1 MKFKWP
7 SQILMSAIALSG
19 VMVSPVMAQYP
30 PIQQPPVYPGVQ
42 SSPVYPGVQPPP
54 VYPGVQSS
62 PVYPGVQP
70 PPVYPGVQVFPV
82 YPPIQPPPVYPPI
95 QPSAFS
101 STSFVCG
108 QIGGSPATLVQVN
121 GQTLLLP
128 LIIWET
134 ASYDMSPEQRCQA
147 VSWQMTRAVAQNG
160 GKLSNLLLATGK
172 INGYNV
178 ICFVNAAESC
188 KSENVIMT
196 LLRRENARNPGN
208 VLTRIIRFGR
218 YGTGLNVIES
228 GGFTGG
234 VVGEAEIIPTA
245 VSIEEAI
252 NQLVNESGG
261 MPTAPAPGGYTA
273 PAPGGYTAPAPGG
286 YTAPA
291 PGGYTA
297 PAPGG
302 GPI

>member
-7 SQILMSAIALSG
+7 SEILMSAIALSG
-19 VMVSPVMAQYP
+19 VMVSPVKAQYP
-30 PIQQPPVYPGVQ
+30 PIQ
-42 SSPVYPGVQPPP
+42 SS
-54 VYPGVQSS
+54 
-62 PVYPGVQP
+62 
-70 PPVYPGVQVFPV
+70 PV
-82 YPPIQPPPVYPPI
+82 YPPIQPPPVSPGIYPPV
-95 QPSAFS
+95 FS

-108 QIGGSPATLVQVN
+108 QIGGSPATLVQLN
-121 GQTLLLP
+121 GQTLPLP
-128 LIIWET
+128 LIVWET
-134 ASYDMSPEQRCQA
+134 ASYDMSPEQRCQM
-147 VSWQMTRAVAQNG
+147 VSWRMTTAVAQNG

-188 KSENVIMT
+188 NFNNVIMT

-286 YTAPA
+286 YTAPN

-297 PAPGG
+297 PNPGVNPGG

>member
-30 PIQQPPVYPGVQ
+30 PIQQAPVYPGVQ
-42 SSPVYPGVQPPP
+42 QPQVYPGVQQAPVYPGVQQPQ
-54 VYPGVQSS
+54 VYPGVQ
-62 PVYPGVQP
+62 QP
-70 PPVYPGVQVFPV
+70 QV

-95 QPSAFS
+95 QPPVFS

-134 ASYDMSPEQRCQA
+134 ASYDMSPEQRCQM
-147 VSWQMTRAVAQNG
+147 VSWRMTTAVAQNG
-160 GKLSNLLLATGK
+160 GRLSNLLLATGK
-172 INGYNV
+172 VNGYNV
-178 ICFVNAAESC
+178 ICFVNSYESC
-188 KSENVIMT
+188 NSNNIIMT

-218 YGTGLNVIES
+218 YGTGLNVIEN

-234 VVGEAEIIPTA
+234 AVGEAEIIPTT
-245 VSIEEAI
+245 VSIEEAV

-273 PAPGGYTAPAPGG
+273 PAPGGYTPPAPSVN
-286 YTAPA
+286 
-291 PGGYTA
+291 
-297 PAPGG
+297 PGG

>member
-7 SQILMSAIALSG
+7 SQLLVSAIALSG
-19 VMVSPVMAQYP
+19 VMVSPARAQYP
-30 PIQQPPVYPGVQ
+30 GMPSNSGYPGMPSNSGYPGMPSNPGHPGMPSNPGYPGVP
-42 SSPVYPGVQPPP
+42 SNSGYPGMPSNPGYP
-54 VYPGVQSS
+54 VIPSDKWYPGIPSN
-62 PVYPGVQP
+62 PV
-70 PPVYPGVQVFPV
+70 
-82 YPPIQPPPVYPPI
+82 
-95 QPSAFS
+95 FS

-134 ASYDMSPEQRCQA
+134 ASYDMSPEQRCQM
-147 VSWQMTRAVAQNG
+147 VSWRMTRAVSDNG
-160 GKLSNLLLATGK
+160 GKLSNLLLTTGK

-188 KSENVIMT
+188 NFNNVIMT

-218 YGTGLNVIES
+218 NGTGLNIIES
-228 GGFTGG
+228 GGFTAG
-234 VVGEAEIIPTA
+234 VVGQEEIIPTA

-273 PAPGGYTAPAPGG
+273 PAPGG
-286 YTAPA
+286 
-291 PGGYTA
+291 
-297 PAPGG
+297 

>member
-7 SQILMSAIALSG
+7 SKILVSAIALSG

-30 PIQQPPVYPGVQ
+30 PIQQPQVYPGVQ
-42 SSPVYPGVQPPP
+42 SPQVYPPIQQPQ
-54 VYPGVQSS
+54 VYPGVQS
-62 PVYPGVQP
+62 PQVYPGVQSP
-70 PPVYPGVQVFPV
+70 QVYPGVQSPQI
-82 YPPIQPPPVYPPI
+82 YPPIQPPLVSPGIYPPV
-95 QPSAFS
+95 FS

-134 ASYDMSPEQRCQA
+134 ASYDMSPEQRCQI
-147 VSWQMTRAVAQNG
+147 VSWRMTRAVSENG
-160 GKLSNLLLATGK
+160 GKLNNLLLMTGK
-172 INGYNV
+172 LNGYNV
-178 ICFVNAAESC
+178 ICFVNTYESC
-188 KSENVIMT
+188 NSNNVIMT

-228 GGFTGG
+228 GGFTGDG
-234 VVGEAEIIPTA
+234 EIIPTT
-245 VSIEEAI
+245 VSIEEAV

-273 PAPGGYTAPAPGG
+273 PAPAPGGYTAPAPAPGG

-291 PGGYTA
+291 PA

>member
-30 PIQQPPVYPGVQ
+30 PIQQPSVYPGVQ
-42 SSPVYPGVQPPP
+42 SPP

-62 PVYPGVQP
+62 PVYPGVQ
-70 PPVYPGVQVFPV
+70 VTPV
-82 YPPIQPPPVYPPI
+82 YPPIQPPPVSPGIY
-95 QPSAFS
+95 QPVFS

-134 ASYDMSPEQRCQA
+134 ASYDMSPEQRCQM
-147 VSWQMTRAVAQNG
+147 VSWRMTTAVAQNG
-160 GKLSNLLLATGK
+160 GKLNNLLLATGK
-172 INGYNV
+172 VNGYNV
-178 ICFVNAAESC
+178 ICFVNSYESC
-188 KSENVIMT
+188 NSNNIIMT

-218 YGTGLNVIES
+218 YGTGLNVIEN

-234 VVGEAEIIPTA
+234 AVGEAEIIPTT

-261 MPTAPAPGGYTA
+261 MSTPPAPGGYSAPAPGGYSAPAPGGYTA
-273 PAPGGYTAPAPGG
+273 PAPGGYTAPNPGVN
-286 YTAPA
+286 
-291 PGGYTA
+291 
-297 PAPGG
+297 PGG